1 MIAARPGIEFGLAAR
16 PGSTYSTAVAT
27 KSTKRMSL
35 MDESQLRDANA
46 TLSSVFDQHVPKGDV
61 L

>member
-16 PGSTYSTAVAT
+16 PGSTYSTAVI
-27 KSTKRMSL
+27 TKRMSL
-35 MDESQLRDANA
+35 MDESQLRDARA
-46 TLSSVFDQHVPKGDV
+46 TLLSVFDQHVPKGDV